1 MADDDEISLGDDVN
15 SGVSGK
21 KGGAFGVFISKFL
34 KWIIIAIAAVLV
46 IVTVVWITVQTSLNS
61 GSKKASSNS
70 QYLSSEDYEGGK
82 KEIYD
87 WYTSLGMIQTQT
99 CDEQPA
105 TVRVDIALGYTK
117 DDKKTSTEIT
127 QQTIPIKDFLRKYF
141 SSKTAAELRNSNNED
156 ALKIEIRNGIND
168 KILSES
174 KIRDISFQTKD
185 VVQQF

>member
-15 SGVSGK
+15 SGVAGK
-21 KGGAFGVFISKFL
+21 KGGAFGAFISKFL
-34 KWIIIAIAAVLV
+34 KLIIIALAAVLV
-46 IVTVVWITVQTSLNS
+46 IGTVVIITYRITSSN
-61 GSKKASSNS
+61 GSKKATSY

-99 CDEQPA
+99 CDDQPA